1 MRRNPAIL
9 VVLLLVTVL
18 ISSACVPLRTLGP
31 VVTHEAR
38 VPDILLGPYDGPE
51 RPAEQ
56 VMTTSDHLRDLQ
68 AAGALETAQKLPSRA
83 AAQFISSSDYLRDL
97 QAADELQQ

>member
-1 MRRNPAIL
+1 MRRNPPLLI
-9 VVLLLVTVL
+9 LLLLATL
-18 ISSACVPLRTLGP
+18 SISGACVPLRTLGP
-31 VVTHEAR
+31 AVTHEAR

-56 VMTTSDHLRDLQ
+56 VVTTSDYLRDLQ

-97 QAADELQQ
+97 QAADALQ